1 MAHPEADSIAIS
13 AAASETPL
21 GTMPLADVDLS
32 RPEIIESGF
41 PHELFTRLRREAPVL
56 WHPMPEGLPI
66 ETDEGFWVLSKY
78 EDIQAANRDTETF
91 CSIDGP
97 GLSLSPELRGAML
110 VSMDGQA
117 HIRQRKII
125 SAGFTPRMVG
135 RLEKQARRWAVSII
149 ENALEKG
156 SCDFVADIAYQLP
169 MHMIADI
176 VGIPL
181 EDRQWLF
188 TLTNDFLQGVDFE
201 DRGSDK
207 AVAASM
213 AKQVEMFQYA
223 QKLCESKRKS
233 PEDDVWT
240 IISTFELEDEKE
252 GRSSMSEIELN
263 FFFML
268 LTIAG
273 SETTRNAISGGLLAL
288 LEHPDQLEQM
298 RNDPD
303 VMRSGVEEIIRW
315 TSPVAYFARR
325 ATRDTEIRGVKIA
338 EGQRISLWYPSAN
351 RDEDVFED
359 PFRFDIRRKPNPHI
373 AFGGGGAH
381 FCLGANL
388 ARREIAILFE
398 ELLKRTSEIEV
409 LEAPRYRS
417 LSLFNPIYL
426 ALTEL
431 PVRIS

>member
-1 MAHPEADSIAIS
+1 MAHPEADSNAIS

-223 QKLCESKRKS
+223 QKLCERKRKS

-273 SETTRNAISGGLLAL
+273 SETTRNAISGRSKRRNHAVAIGDADPETDEGEHVEAL
-288 LEHPDQLEQM
+288 
-298 RNDPD
+298 
-303 VMRSGVEEIIRW
+303 
-315 TSPVAYFARR
+315 
-325 ATRDTEIRGVKIA
+325 
-338 EGQRISLWYPSAN
+338 
-351 RDEDVFED
+351 
-359 PFRFDIRRKPNPHI
+359 
-373 AFGGGGAH
+373 
-381 FCLGANL
+381 
-388 ARREIAILFE
+388 
-398 ELLKRTSEIEV
+398 V
-409 LEAPRYRS
+409 LERLDEANVKWPCGPEAYRRGERELQESPHAWGKDLRNWLPRQKVPHRHDDERNRQRS
-417 LSLFNPIYL
+417 
-426 ALTEL
+426 
-431 PVRIS
+431 R